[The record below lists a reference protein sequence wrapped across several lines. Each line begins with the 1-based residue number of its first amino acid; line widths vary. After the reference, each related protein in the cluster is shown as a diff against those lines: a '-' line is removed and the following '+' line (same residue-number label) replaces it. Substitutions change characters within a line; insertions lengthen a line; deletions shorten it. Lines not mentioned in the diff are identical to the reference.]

1 MGRAVVSTAVESR
14 SAAERVRA
22 AVRERIGDERFAV
35 WFGEATWL
43 PAADGQGIVVQA
55 GAGLTHEWLR
65 RTFRRD
71 VEAAVA
77 AICGP
82 KASLTWEPAAALA
95 SPPVES
101 APPPSGHRAWA
112 RPP

>member
-43 PAADGQGIVVQA
+43 PAADGQGIVV
-55 GAGLTHEWLR
+55 
-65 RTFRRD
+65 
-71 VEAAVA
+71 
-77 AICGP
+77 P
-82 KASLTWEPAAALA
+82 
-95 SPPVES
+95 
-101 APPPSGHRAWA
+101 APP
-112 RPP
+112 